1 MKCDLRFLDPLHL
14 GCLPYAVGKL
24 GINCPI
30 YMTSPTCKMGQ
41 MAMYDLVQS
50 KLAGEDFDL
59 FNLDDVDAAFD
70 RVIQLKHN
78 QTGNEYYGRIPSP
91 LLPKTLRRTISNFN
105 ENFIFRISYET
116 KSSSSFLL
124 GRQLCVLV

>member
-1 MKCDLRFLDPLHL
+1 
-14 GCLPYAVGKL
+14 
-24 GINCPI
+24 
-30 YMTSPTCKMGQ
+30 

-91 LLPKTLRRTISNFN
+91 LLPKT
-105 ENFIFRISYET
+105 
-116 KSSSSFLL
+116 
-124 GRQLCVLV
+124 